1 MSLSLSLSASLFQS
15 IKLCDERIAF
25 FAVFQMS
32 FCVLNYHPSEGEWV
46 ANGKPPF
53 YISWPRPWKTHAEE
67 TGSWSWS
74 SLISEHVHWE
84 IIDFL
89 HGLHFVESPGE
100 HSPRQVAEFA
110 YHWKRDSSS
119 LGNPAPQD
127 SICPENLRRGNDWCL
142 SERIPLRP
150 EELLFSQEQLEDTW

>member
-1 MSLSLSLSASLFQS
+1 MSLSASLVQISQS
-15 IKLCDERIAF
+15 ISIVQWEDWLLCC
-25 FAVFQMS
+25 VPMT
-32 FCVLNYHPSEGEWV
+32 FCVLSLVRASGLLMESPL
-46 ANGKPPF
+46 F
-53 YISWPRPWKTHAEE
+53 YISWLRPWKTHAEE
-67 TGSWSWS
+67 TGSWRWS

-89 HGLHFVESPGE
+89 RGLHFVEGLAE

-110 YHWKRDSSS
+110 YRWKRDSSS

-142 SERIPLRP
+142 SERNPLRP